1 MTSNSHPV
9 AARTPAHDSQS
20 GLAIVRSASAVA
32 TNTWRMLLTAATLCV
47 AGLLSAP
54 ALAQGQFQ
62 AQNAD
67 RIDMP
72 IEIASREQRACDLPP
87 QFVPRSLWNAN
98 LWPSGT
104 VPYEWDAN
112 VTAGNQALM
121 LQSMAA
127 IEAVANIHFVVRVAQ
142 PNYLHIQSGSGN
154 NSYVGTIGGAQTVNI
169 FNWNYKFIMC
179 HELIHALGVWHE
191 QSRAD
196 RGTYVTVNYANI
208 QTAYAG
214 NYNIVSS
221 AAAVG
226 PFDFDS
232 VMLYDACSFS
242 TCCAAGFTCSC
253 ATSCAAM
260 QTLPAYAAFQ
270 SGMGQRTHLS
280 TGDIAGLVSRYGLP
294 CASCHPD
301 INCSGTVNVQDIF
314 DFLAAWFAGSP
325 VGDYNGLNGNTIA
338 DIFAFL
344 SAWFAGC

>member
-1 MTSNSHPV
+1 MAEPVLAAACRTSRP
-9 AARTPAHDSQS
+9 
-20 GLAIVRSASAVA
+20 
-32 TNTWRMLLTAATLCV
+32 WRLCITAAMLSV
-47 AGLLSAP
+47 AGLFSAP
-54 ALAQGQFQ
+54 ALAQQAAQ
-62 AQNAD
+62 AQQAD
-67 RIDMP
+67 QAVMP
-72 IEIASREQRACDLPP
+72 IEIASREARACDLPP

-98 LWPSGT
+98 LWPGGT

-112 VTAGNQALM
+112 VTAGNRTLM
-121 LQSMAA
+121 LDSMAA
-127 IEAVANIHFVVRVAQ
+127 IQAVANIHFVVRVAQ
-142 PNYLHIQSGSGN
+142 PNYLHIQNGTGN

-169 FNWNYKFIMC
+169 FNWNFKFIMC

-208 QTAYAG
+208 QTTYAG

-221 AAAVG
+221 AATVG

-280 TGDIAGLVSRYGLP
+280 TGDIEGLRSRYGCPGVAP
-294 CASCHPD
+294 CPAD
-301 INCSGTVNVQDIF
+301 IDCNGAATVADIF
-314 DFLAAWFAGSP
+314 DFLAAWFAGTP
-325 VGDYNGLNGNTIA
+325 VGDFTHSSGVGVP

-344 SAWFAGC
+344 SAWFVGC

>member
-1 MTSNSHPV
+1 MTPHSPRIAASTLVHGSHSAQSVLAATRWVPAAAWCAWRELLV
-9 AARTPAHDSQS
+9 AAC
-20 GLAIVRSASAVA
+20 
-32 TNTWRMLLTAATLCV
+32 LCV
-47 AGLLSAP
+47 AGMLSAP
-54 ALAQGQFQ
+54 ALAQDVDQPVLP
-62 AQNAD
+62 
-67 RIDMP
+67 ID
-72 IEIASREQRACDLPP
+72 IASREERACDLPP

-104 VPYEWDAN
+104 VPYEFDAN

-127 IEAVANIHFVVRVAQ
+127 IEAVANIHFVLRVAQ
-142 PNYLHIQSGSGN
+142 TNYLHIQNGGGN

-169 FNWNYKFIMC
+169 FNWNFKFIMC

-196 RGTYVTVNYANI
+196 RATYVTVNYANI
-208 QTAYAG
+208 QTAYAS
-214 NYNIVSS
+214 NFNMVNS
-221 AAAVG
+221 ATPVG

-260 QTLPAYAAFQ
+260 QALPAYAAFQ

-280 TGDIAGLVSRYGLP
+280 SGDIAGLVSRYGLP
-294 CASCHPD
+294 CASCRPD
-301 INCSGTVNVQDIF
+301 INCSGTLTIQDIF
-314 DFLAAWFAGSP
+314 DFLAAWFTGTP
-325 VGDYNGLNGNTIA
+325 VGDYNGASGNTVS

-344 SAWFAGC
+344 AAWFAGC